1 MSADDDDDD
10 DQRQCCE
17 RNGTQQLH
25 PVLNKR
31 DGTSIQLRKH
41 ILSANAREIEAG
53 LVRVEASVNNL
64 DAVMAAGF
72 VITATAIYW
81 IPKQERA
88 ELRAEAKEE
97 MEKLRAEARADKA
110 EAKVDSERLRVAM
123 ERNMS
128 IMFTI
133 TTSISVITLL
143 MSKR

>member
-1 MSADDDDDD
+1 M
-10 DQRQCCE
+10 
-17 RNGTQQLH
+17 N
-25 PVLNKR
+25 
-31 DGTSIQLRKH
+31 
-41 ILSANAREIEAG
+41 NAEA
-53 LVRVEASVNNL
+53 VV
-64 DAVMAAGF
+64 AAGF
-72 VITATAIYW
+72 AIIATAIYW

-97 MEKLRAEARADKA
+97 MEKLRAEAKADKA
-110 EAKVDSERLRVAM
+110 AM